1 MKILFSMRHPGAL
14 RNYTSTLKEL
24 ARRGHHIH
32 LAFMMQDKLGDGRM
46 LWELTN
52 DHPEITSHE
61 LGKKTPWRFWL
72 GLARALRFTT
82 DYVRYLTPEYADATA
97 LKARA
102 GLRIPG
108 PLRTFFRLPIFSTRA
123 GVAAAAATL
132 RTIERALPLD
142 VWIRDIVATQ
152 NPDVVLI
159 TPLVDLGSDQ
169 VEYVKA
175 ARALGIRSAL
185 CVHSWDNLTNKGL
198 IRVLPD
204 RVFVW
209 NEAQKREAV
218 SMHRVKAEDVGVTG
232 APVYDQ
238 WFERRPSTSRQ
249 EFCARIGLSPDRPF
263 FLYLCSSQFIAP
275 DEAEFVADWIRA
287 VRAAPDPRVREAGIL
302 IRPHPEN
309 LQPWQRFDFDEFQGP
324 RNAATGVPADIA
336 LWPRGGANPIDAS
349 SKNDYFDSMYHAVAA
364 VGVNTSAQ
372 IEAGIVGRPVYSVR
386 VPKYQGTQ
394 EGTLHFHY
402 LLKEGGGLLHMAD
415 TLDEHARALSAALD
429 RTEEDVRRLRSFVE
443 AFVRPNGIDVP
454 ATPIIAEAIEEL
466 GRMPR
471 RAPERLPLWLYP
483 VRAALYPIA
492 WTMKVVRAMTRLS
505 RKRQA
510 QLRPLSFGHWFW
522 KRTFWLLDLLFRVPA
537 MKRFAKR
544 YIVPRVV
551 PHTASG
557 DTPTE
562 EMVAIPRTLQK
573 MARSDSPLIIG
584 PWLSEVG
591 FELLYWIPFLNW
603 VKTYRQFDPERLVV
617 VSRGGVAP
625 WYRDIAGTYIDLFDF
640 YTPENFRLKNEQRLA
655 ENKQKHLLM
664 SQFDREIL
672 KVVHQH
678 IGARGLDT
686 LHPMYMYRLFYPFW
700 KQQMSIGLVDE
711 FASFQ
716 RLPPIDASDVV
727 GGLPRDYIAVRFYF
741 NESFP
746 DTEENKLF
754 VTSLLETLTE
764 TNDVVL
770 LNPDLHIDDH
780 WDMRPGRN
788 PRIHTVDHLMT
799 PQNNLA
805 VQTKVISRARA
816 FVGTYGGLSYL
827 APLYGVTSLAF
838 YSHRERFNVQHLEL
852 ARRVFG
858 RFKRGSYVVL
868 DTSDL
873 SVLGLALGEQRGPL
887 ARLLERSQLD
897 SEQVP
902 AGL

>member
-32 LAFMMQDKLGDGRM
+32 LAFMMQDKLGDGRL

-52 DHPEITSHE
+52 DHPEITYLE

-72 GLARALRFTT
+72 GLARVLRFTT
-82 DYVRYLTPEYADATA
+82 DYVRYLTPDYVEATA
-97 LKARA
+97 LRDRA
-102 GLRIPG
+102 ALRIPKAIR
-108 PLRTFFRLPIFSTRA
+108 LFFRIPVFRTRA
-123 GVAAAAATL
+123 GVAAASAML
-132 RTIERALPLD
+132 RSIERALPLD
-142 VWIRDIVATQ
+142 RWIRDIVASQ

-175 ARALGIRSAL
+175 ARALGIRSGL

-218 SMHRVKAEDVGVTG
+218 AMHRVKAEDVGVTG

-249 EFCARIGLSPDRPF
+249 EFCAKTGLAPDKPF

-287 VRAAPDPRVREAGIL
+287 VRSAPDPRVREAGIL

-309 LQPWQRFDFDEFQGP
+309 TQPWQRFDFDEFQG
-324 RNAATGVPADIA
+324 VA

-349 SKNDYFDSMYHAVAA
+349 SKNDYYDSMYHAVAA

-372 IEAGIVGRPVYSVR
+372 IEAGVVGRPVYSVR
-386 VPKYQGTQ
+386 VAKYAGTQ

-402 LLKEGGGLLHMAD
+402 LLKEGGGLLHMAA
-415 TLDEHARALSAALD
+415 TLDEHARALSGALD
-429 RTEEDVRRLRSFVE
+429 RTEEDARKLRAFVE
-443 AFVRPNGIDVP
+443 AFIRPNGFDVP
-454 ATPIIAEAIEEL
+454 ATPILADRVEEL
-466 GRMPR
+466 GRMPK
-471 RAPERLPLWLYP
+471 RAPEGLPLWLYP
-483 VRAALYPIA
+483 LRAALYPVA
-492 WTMKVVRAMTRLS
+492 WVMKTVRAITRLS
-505 RKRQA
+505 KKREK
-510 QLRPLSFGHWFW
+510 QLRPIGFGGWFW
-522 KRTFWLLDLLFRVPA
+522 KRFFWFLDWIFKLPS

-551 PHTASG
+551 PHMG
-557 DTPTE
+557 DSNAPTE
-562 EMVAIPRTLQK
+562 EMVQVPRMLQK
-573 MARSDSPLIIG
+573 MARNDKPIIVG

-603 VKTYRQFDPERLVV
+603 VKTYRHFDPERLIV

-625 WYRDIAGTYIDLFDF
+625 WYKDIASTYIDLFDF
-640 YTPENFRLKNEQRLA
+640 YTPEQFRTKNEQRLA
-655 ENKQKHLLM
+655 EAKQKHLLM

-672 KVVHQH
+672 KVVYQH
-678 IGARGLDT
+678 IGSRGLDT

-716 RLPPIDASDVV
+716 RLPAIDASDIA
-727 GGLPRDYIAVRFYF
+727 GRLPRDYIAVRFYF

-754 VTSLLETLTE
+754 VTSLLDTLTE

-780 WDMRPGRN
+780 WDLRPGRN
-788 PRIHTVDHLMT
+788 PRIHTVDDLMK
-799 PQNNLA
+799 PENNLDI
-805 VQTKVISRARA
+805 QTKVISRARA

-897 SEQVP
+897 RDRERVEV
-902 AGL
+902 

>member
-24 ARRGHHIH
+24 ARRGHQIH

-72 GLARALRFTT
+72 GLARVLRFTT
-82 DYVRYLTPEYADATA
+82 DYVRYLTPEYTDATA
-97 LKARA
+97 LRDRA
-102 GLRIPG
+102 GLRIPK
-108 PLRTFFRLPIFSTRA
+108 PLRMFFRLPIFRTRV
-123 GVAAAAATL
+123 GVSAAAALL
-132 RTIERALPLD
+132 RSIERALPVD
-142 VWIRDIVATQ
+142 RWIRDIVASQ

-169 VEYVKA
+169 VEYAKA
-175 ARALGIRSAL
+175 ARALGIRSGL

-218 SMHRVKAEDVGVTG
+218 SMHRVKPEHVGVTG

-238 WFERRPSTSRQ
+238 WFERRPSTTRQ
-249 EFCARIGLSPDRPF
+249 EFCSKTGLSPDKPF

-287 VRAAPDPRVREAGIL
+287 VRSAPDPRVREAGIL

-309 LQPWQRFDFDEFQGP
+309 LQPWQRFNFEEFQG
-324 RNAATGVPADIA
+324 VA
-336 LWPRGGANPIDAS
+336 LWPRGGANPIDAA

-386 VPKYQGTQ
+386 VAKYAGTQ

-415 TLDEHARALSAALD
+415 TLEEHAQALTAALD
-429 RTEEDVRRLRSFVE
+429 RTEEDVRRLRAFVE

-454 ATPIIAEAIEEL
+454 ATPVLADAVEEL
-466 GRMPR
+466 ARLPR
-471 RAPERLPLWLYP
+471 RVPERLPLWLYP
-483 VRAALYPIA
+483 LRAALYPIA

-505 RKRQA
+505 RKRQS
-510 QLRPLSFGHWFW
+510 QLRPLSVGNWFL
-522 KRTFWLLDLLFRVPA
+522 KRTFWLLDFIFRFRP

-551 PHTASG
+551 THTADGS
-557 DTPTE
+557 TPTE
-562 EMVAIPRTLQK
+562 EMVAIPRILQK
-573 MARSDSPLIIG
+573 MARSDRPIIVG

-603 VKTYRQFDPERLVV
+603 VKTYRHFDPERLII

-625 WYRDIAGTYIDLFDF
+625 WYRDIGATYIDLFDF
-640 YTPENFRLKNEQRLA
+640 YPPEQFRAKNEQRLA
-655 ENKQKHLLM
+655 EGKQKHLLM

-672 KVVHQH
+672 KVVYQH
-678 IGARGLDT
+678 IGRKRSRHAA
-686 LHPMYMYRLFYPFW
+686 P
-700 KQQMSIGLVDE
+700 
-711 FASFQ
+711 
-716 RLPPIDASDVV
+716 DVHV
-727 GGLPRDYIAVRFYF
+727 PAV
-741 NESFP
+741 
-746 DTEENKLF
+746 
-754 VTSLLETLTE
+754 
-764 TNDVVL
+764 
-770 LNPDLHIDDH
+770 
-780 WDMRPGRN
+780 
-788 PRIHTVDHLMT
+788 
-799 PQNNLA
+799 
-805 VQTKVISRARA
+805 
-816 FVGTYGGLSYL
+816 
-827 APLYGVTSLAF
+827 
-838 YSHRERFNVQHLEL
+838 
-852 ARRVFG
+852 
-858 RFKRGSYVVL
+858 
-868 DTSDL
+868 L
-873 SVLGLALGEQRGPL
+873 SVLEAADVDRARGRVRVVPAAAGHRRVGRDRRAA
-887 ARLLERSQLD
+887 ARLHRRALLLQRVVPRHRREQAVRHQPARHADRNERRRPAEPRSAHRRSLGHAPRAQSAD
-897 SEQVP
+897 SHRRSPDDAAEQPGDSDQGDQPRARVRRHLRRAVVP
-902 AGL
+902 GAALRRDVAGLLLASREVQRAASGTGAPGVRTVQARFVRGARHERPQRARPGTG

>member
-32 LAFMMQDKLGDGRM
+32 LAFMMQDKLGDGRL

-52 DHPEITSHE
+52 DHPEITYLE

-72 GLARALRFTT
+72 GLARVLRFTT
-82 DYVRYLTPEYADATA
+82 DYVRYLTPDYVEATA
-97 LKARA
+97 LRDRA
-102 GLRIPG
+102 ALRIPKAIR
-108 PLRTFFRLPIFSTRA
+108 LFFRIPVFRTRA
-123 GVAAAAATL
+123 GVAAASAML
-132 RTIERALPLD
+132 RSIERALPLD
-142 VWIRDIVATQ
+142 RWIRDIVASQ

-175 ARALGIRSAL
+175 ARALGIRSGL

-218 SMHRVKAEDVGVTG
+218 AMHRVKAEDVGVTG

-249 EFCARIGLSPDRPF
+249 EFCAKTGLSPDKPF

-287 VRAAPDPRVREAGIL
+287 VRSAPDPRVREAGIL

-309 LQPWQRFDFDEFQGP
+309 TQPWQRFDFDEFQG
-324 RNAATGVPADIA
+324 VA

-349 SKNDYFDSMYHAVAA
+349 SKNDYYDSMYHAVAA

-372 IEAGIVGRPVYSVR
+372 IEAGVVGRPVYSVR
-386 VPKYQGTQ
+386 VAKYAGTQ

-402 LLKEGGGLLHMAD
+402 LLKEGGGLLHMAA
-415 TLDEHARALSAALD
+415 TLDEHARALSGALD
-429 RTEEDVRRLRSFVE
+429 RTEEDARKLRAFVE
-443 AFVRPNGIDVP
+443 AFIRPNGFDVP
-454 ATPIIAEAIEEL
+454 ATPILADRVEEL
-466 GRMPR
+466 GRMPK
-471 RAPERLPLWLYP
+471 RAPEGLPLWLYP
-483 VRAALYPIA
+483 LRAALYPVA
-492 WTMKVVRAMTRLS
+492 WVMKTVRAITRLS
-505 RKRQA
+505 KKREK
-510 QLRPLSFGHWFW
+510 QLRPIGFGGWFW
-522 KRTFWLLDLLFRVPA
+522 KRFFWFLDWIFKLPS

-551 PHTASG
+551 PHMG
-557 DTPTE
+557 DSNAPTE
-562 EMVAIPRTLQK
+562 EMVQVPRMLQK
-573 MARSDSPLIIG
+573 MARNDKPIIVG

-603 VKTYRQFDPERLVV
+603 VKTYRHFDPERLIV

-625 WYRDIAGTYIDLFDF
+625 WYKDIASTYIDLFDF
-640 YTPENFRLKNEQRLA
+640 YTPEQFRTKNEQRLA
-655 ENKQKHLLM
+655 EAKQKHLLM

-672 KVVHQH
+672 KVVYQH
-678 IGARGLDT
+678 IGSRGLDT

-716 RLPPIDASDVV
+716 RLPAIDASDIA
-727 GGLPRDYIAVRFYF
+727 GRLPRDYIAVRFYF

-754 VTSLLETLTE
+754 VTSLHDTLTE

-770 LNPDLHIDDH
+770 LNPDQHIDDH
-780 WDMRPGRN
+780 WDLRPGRN
-788 PRIHTVDHLMT
+788 PRIHTVDDLMK
-799 PQNNLA
+799 PENNLDI
-805 VQTKVISRARA
+805 QTKVISRARA

-897 SEQVP
+897 RDRERVEV
-902 AGL
+902 

>member
-24 ARRGHHIH
+24 ARRRHHIH
-32 LAFMMQDKLGDGRM
+32 LAFMMQDKLGDGRL

-52 DHPEITSHE
+52 DHPEITYLE

-72 GLARALRFTT
+72 GLARVLRFTT

-97 LKARA
+97 LRDRA
-102 GLRIPG
+102 GLRIPRAVR
-108 PLRTFFRLPIFSTRA
+108 LFFRLPFFRTRMGGA
-123 GVAAAAATL
+123 TAAATL

-142 VWIRDIVATQ
+142 RWIRDIVASQ

-169 VEYVKA
+169 VDYVKA
-175 ARALGIRSAL
+175 ARALGIRSGL

-218 SMHRVKAEDVGVTG
+218 AMHRVKPEDVGVTG

-249 EFCARIGLSPDRPF
+249 EFCSKIGLSPDKPF

-275 DEAEFVADWIRA
+275 DEAEFVAEWIRA
-287 VRAAPDPRVREAGIL
+287 VRSAPDPRVREAGIL

-309 LQPWQRFDFDEFQGP
+309 LQPWQRFDFDEFQG
-324 RNAATGVPADIA
+324 VS

-349 SKNDYFDSMYHAVAA
+349 SKNDYFDSLYHSVAA
-364 VGVNTSAQ
+364 IGVNTSAQ
-372 IEAGIVGRPVYSVR
+372 IEAGVVGRPVFSIR
-386 VPKYQGTQ
+386 VAKYAGTQ

-415 TLDEHARALSAALD
+415 TLDEHAQALSTALD
-429 RTEEDVRRLRSFVE
+429 RTPEDARRLRAFVE
-443 AFVRPNGIDVP
+443 AFVRPAGFDVP
-454 ATPIIAEAIEEL
+454 ATPILADRIEEL
-466 GRMPR
+466 ARMPR
-471 RAPERLPLWLYP
+471 RKPERLPLWLYP
-483 VRAALYPIA
+483 VRAILYPIA
-492 WTMKVVRAMTRLS
+492 WVMKTVRTISRIAKKREKRL
-505 RKRQA
+505 Q
-510 QLRPLSFGHWFW
+510 PLSFGGWFW
-522 KRTFWLLDLLFRVPA
+522 KRFFWVLDWVFKLPP

-551 PHTASG
+551 PQMG
-557 DTPTE
+557 DSNAPTE
-562 EMVAIPRTLQK
+562 EMVAIPRMLQK
-573 MARSDSPLIIG
+573 MARSDKPIIVG

-603 VKTYRQFDPERLVV
+603 VKTYRHFDPERLIV
-617 VSRGGVAP
+617 VSRGGVGS
-625 WYRDIAGTYIDLFDF
+625 WYKDIGATYVDLFDF
-640 YTPENFRLKNEQRLA
+640 YTPEQFRAKNEQRLA
-655 ENKQKHLLM
+655 EAKQKHLLM

-672 KVVHQH
+672 KVVYQH
-678 IGARGLDT
+678 IGSKGLET

-716 RLPPIDASDVV
+716 RLPSIDTSDIAGRV
-727 GGLPRDYIAVRFYF
+727 PRDYIAVRFYF

-754 VTSLLETLTE
+754 VTSLLDTLTE

-780 WDMRPGRN
+780 WDLKPGRN
-788 PRIHTVDHLMT
+788 PRIFTVDDLMK
-799 PQNNLA
+799 PENNLA
-805 VQTKVISRARA
+805 IQTKVISRARA

-897 SEQVP
+897 TEQVP

>member
-14 RNYTSTLKEL
+14 RNYASTLKEL
-24 ARRGHHIH
+24 ARRGNQIH
-32 LAFMMQDKLGDGRM
+32 LAFMMQDKLGDTRL
-46 LWELTN
+46 LWELSN
-52 DHPEITSHE
+52 DHPEITYLE

-97 LKARA
+97 LRDRA
-102 GLRIPG
+102 GLRIP
-108 PLRTFFRLPIFSTRA
+108 RAIRAIFRLPVFRMQA
-123 GVAAAAATL
+123 AVRAAAAFL
-132 RTIERALPLD
+132 RMVERALPLD
-142 VWIRDIVATQ
+142 RWIRDIVVSQ
-152 NPDVVLI
+152 NPDVVLL

-175 ARALGIRSAL
+175 ARALGIRSGL

-198 IRVLPD
+198 MRVVPD

-218 SMHRVKAEDVGVTG
+218 TMHRVRPEQVGVTG

-238 WFERRPSTSRQ
+238 WFARQPSTTRQ
-249 EFCARIGLSPDRPF
+249 EFCDKTGLSADKPF

-287 VRAAPDPRVREAGIL
+287 VRSASDPRVRDAGIL

-309 LQPWQRFDFDEFQGP
+309 LQPWQRFNFDEFQG
-324 RNAATGVPADIA
+324 VA

-349 SKNDYFDSMYHAVAA
+349 SKNDYFDSMYHAIAA

-402 LLKEGGGLLHMAD
+402 LLKEGGGLLHMAE
-415 TLDEHARALSAALD
+415 TLEEHGRALSAALD
-429 RTEEDVRRLRSFVE
+429 RTDEDARKLRAFVE
-443 AFVRPNGIDVP
+443 AFVRPNGFTVP
-454 ATPIIAEAIEEL
+454 ATPILADGIEEL
-466 GRMPR
+466 ARMPR

-483 VRAALYPIA
+483 LRVALYPIA
-492 WTMKVVRAMTRLS
+492 WVMKIIRSMTRLS
-505 RKRQA
+505 RKREK
-510 QLRPLSFGHWFW
+510 QLRPLSFGNWFW
-522 KRTFWLLDLLFRVPA
+522 KRMFWLLDWVFKLPP

-551 PHTASG
+551 PQMTTG

-562 EMVAIPRTLQK
+562 EMIAIPRTLQK
-573 MARSDSPLIIG
+573 LARSERPIIVG

-603 VKTYRQFDPERLVV
+603 AKTYRHFDPERLIV

-625 WYRDIAGTYIDLFDF
+625 WYRGIAANYIDLFDF
-640 YTPENFRLKNEQRLA
+640 YTPEQFRLKNEQRLA
-655 ENKQKHLLM
+655 EAKQKHLLM

-672 KVVHQH
+672 KMVYQH
-678 IGARGLDT
+678 IGNKHVDS

-716 RLPPIDASDVV
+716 RLPALDSSDVI

-754 VTSLLETLTE
+754 VTSLLDTLTE

-805 VQTKVISRARA
+805 VQTKVISHARA

-897 SEQVP
+897 TAQVV
-902 AGL
+902 AG

>member
-108 PLRTFFRLPIFSTRA
+108 PLRTFFRLPIFRTRA

-218 SMHRVKAEDVGVTG
+218 SMHRVKAADVGVTG

-249 EFCARIGLSPDRPF
+249 DFCARIGLSPDKPF

-324 RNAATGVPADIA
+324 RNAGKGVPADIA

-386 VPKYQGTQ
+386 VPKYEGTQ

-522 KRTFWLLDLLFRVPA
+522 KRTFWLLDALFRVPA

>member
-97 LKARA
+97 LRDRA

-108 PLRTFFRLPIFSTRA
+108 PLRAFFRLPIVRTRA

-132 RTIERALPLD
+132 RTVERALPLD
-142 VWIRDIVATQ
+142 VWIRDIVAAQ
-152 NPDVVLI
+152 KPDVVLI

-204 RVFVW
+204 KVFVW

-218 SMHRVKAEDVGVTG
+218 SMHRVAPEDVGVTG

-249 EFCARIGLSPDRPF
+249 EFCAKIGLSPDKPF

-287 VRAAPDPRVREAGIL
+287 VRSAPDPRVREAGIL

-309 LQPWQRFDFDEFQGP
+309 LQPWQRFDFDDFQG
-324 RNAATGVPADIA
+324 VA

-386 VPKYQGTQ
+386 VPKYEGTQ

-415 TLDEHARALSAALD
+415 TLDEHARVLSQALD
-429 RTEEDVRRLRSFVE
+429 RTAEDERKLRSFVE

-454 ATPIIAEAIEEL
+454 ATPILASAVEEL
-466 GRMPR
+466 GAMPR
-471 RAPERLPLWLYP
+471 RAPEHLALWLYP
-483 VRAALYPIA
+483 VRASLYPIA
-492 WTMKVVRAMTRLS
+492 WTMKMVRAMTRLS

-510 QLRPLSFGHWFW
+510 QLRPLSIGNWFW
-522 KRTFWLLDLLFRVPA
+522 KRIFGLLDFLFRFAP

-551 PHTASG
+551 PHSSGG

-573 MARSDSPLIIG
+573 MARSDKPIIVG

-603 VKTYRQFDPERLVV
+603 AKTYRHFDPERLIV

-625 WYRDIAGTYIDLFDF
+625 WYQDIGGRYFDLFDF
-640 YTPENFRLKNEQRLA
+640 YTPENFRAKNEQRLA

-716 RLPPIDASDVV
+716 RLPAIDASDVV

-754 VTSLLETLTE
+754 VTSLLDTLTD

-799 PQNNLA
+799 PQNNLS

-873 SVLGLALGEQRGPL
+873 SVLGLALGEKRGPL
-887 ARLLERSQLD
+887 ARLLERSQLE
-897 SEQVP
+897 SEVP
-902 AGL
+902 AGM

>member
-14 RNYTSTLKEL
+14 RNYASTLKEL
-24 ARRGHHIH
+24 ARRGNQIH
-32 LAFMMQDKLGDGRM
+32 LAFMMQDKLGDTRL
-46 LWELTN
+46 LWELSN
-52 DHPEITSHE
+52 DHPEITYLE

-82 DYVRYLTPEYADATA
+82 DYVRYLTPDYADATA
-97 LKARA
+97 LRNRA
-102 GLRIPG
+102 GLRIP
-108 PLRTFFRLPIFSTRA
+108 RAVRVFFDLPIFRPQLA
-123 GVAAAAATL
+123 VRAAAAFL
-132 RTIERALPLD
+132 RTVERALPLD
-142 VWIRDIVATQ
+142 RWIRDIVVSQ

-175 ARALGIRSAL
+175 ARALGIRSGL

-218 SMHRVKAEDVGVTG
+218 AMHRVKPEQVGVTG

-238 WFERRPSTSRQ
+238 WFARTPSTTRQ
-249 EFCARIGLSPDRPF
+249 EFCAKTELSPDRPF

-287 VRAAPDPRVREAGIL
+287 VRSAPDPRVREAGIL

-309 LQPWQRFDFDEFQGP
+309 TQPWQRFDFDNFP
-324 RNAATGVPADIA
+324 GVV
-336 LWPRGGANPIDAS
+336 LWPRGGANPVDAS
-349 SKNDYFDSMYHAVAA
+349 SKNDYFDSLYHSVAA

-372 IEAGIVGRPVYSVR
+372 IEAGVVGRPVYSVR
-386 VPKYQGTQ
+386 VEKYQGTQ

-402 LLKEGGGLLHMAD
+402 LLKEGGGLLHMAE
-415 TLDEHARALSAALD
+415 TLEEHARALSAALD
-429 RTEEDVRRLRSFVE
+429 RTEEDARKLRAFVE
-443 AFVRPNGIDVP
+443 AFVRPNGFDVP
-454 ATPIIAEAIEEL
+454 ATPILAGQIEEL
-466 GRMPR
+466 GRLPR

-483 VRAALYPIA
+483 LRAALYPIA
-492 WTMKVVRAMTRLS
+492 WVMKIVRSITRLS
-505 RKRQA
+505 HKRQK
-510 QLRPLSFGHWFW
+510 QLRPLSFGNWFW
-522 KRTFWLLDLLFRVPA
+522 KRMFWLLDWVFKLPP

-551 PHTASG
+551 PQMASG

-562 EMVAIPRTLQK
+562 EMIAIPRTLQK
-573 MARSDSPLIIG
+573 LARSDRPIVIG

-603 VKTYRQFDPERLVV
+603 VKTYRHFDAERLIV

-625 WYRDIAGTYIDLFDF
+625 WYRDIAGTYLDLFDF
-640 YTPENFRLKNEQRLA
+640 YTPEQFRVKNEQRLA
-655 ENKQKHLLM
+655 EAKQKHLLM

-672 KVVHQH
+672 KLVYQH
-678 IGARGLDT
+678 IGSKHVDS

-716 RLPPIDASDVV
+716 RLPAVDAADVTA
-727 GGLPRDYIAVRFYF
+727 GLPRDYIAVRFYF

-754 VTSLLETLTE
+754 VTSLLDTLTE

-788 PRIHTVDHLMT
+788 QRIHTVDHLMT

-887 ARLLERSQLD
+887 ARLLERSQLET
-897 SEQVP
+897 EQVP
-902 AGL
+902 AL

>member
-1 MKILFSMRHPGAL
+1 MR
-14 RNYTSTLKEL
+14 SS
-24 ARRGHHIH
+24 ARR
-32 LAFMMQDKLGDGRM
+32 
-46 LWELTN
+46 
-52 DHPEITSHE
+52 S
-61 LGKKTPWRFWL
+61 
-72 GLARALRFTT
+72 
-82 DYVRYLTPEYADATA
+82 
-97 LKARA
+97 
-102 GLRIPG
+102 
-108 PLRTFFRLPIFSTRA
+108 
-123 GVAAAAATL
+123 
-132 RTIERALPLD
+132 
-142 VWIRDIVATQ
+142 
-152 NPDVVLI
+152 
-159 TPLVDLGSDQ
+159 
-169 VEYVKA
+169 
-175 ARALGIRSAL
+175 
-185 CVHSWDNLTNKGL
+185 
-198 IRVLPD
+198 
-204 RVFVW
+204 
-209 NEAQKREAV
+209 
-218 SMHRVKAEDVGVTG
+218 
-232 APVYDQ
+232 
-238 WFERRPSTSRQ
+238 
-249 EFCARIGLSPDRPF
+249 GLSPEKPF

-275 DEAEFVADWIRA
+275 DEAEFVADWIRS
-287 VRAAPDPRVREAGIL
+287 VRSAPDPRVREAGIL

-309 LQPWQRFDFDEFQGP
+309 LQPWQRFDFDQFQG
-324 RNAATGVPADIA
+324 VA

-349 SKNDYFDSMYHAVAA
+349 SKNDYFDSIYHSVAA

-372 IEAGIVGRPVYSVR
+372 IEAGVVGRPVYSVR
-386 VPKYQGTQ
+386 VAKYAGTQ

-415 TLDEHARALSAALD
+415 TLDEHARALSGAFD
-429 RTEEDVRRLRSFVE
+429 RTEEDARKLRAFVE
-443 AFVRPNGIDVP
+443 AFVRPNGFDVP
-454 ATPIIAEAIEEL
+454 ATPILADRVEEL
-466 GRMPR
+466 ARLPKR
-471 RAPERLPLWLYP
+471 TPEGLPLWLYP

-492 WTMKVVRAMTRLS
+492 WVMKTVRAITRLS
-505 RKRQA
+505 KKRESRLQ
-510 QLRPLSFGHWFW
+510 QPPGFSGWFW
-522 KRTFWLLDLLFRVPA
+522 KRSFWFLDWIFKMAP

-551 PHTASG
+551 PHMG
-557 DTPTE
+557 DSNAPTE
-562 EMVAIPRTLQK
+562 EMVAIPRMLQK
-573 MARSDSPLIIG
+573 MARNDKPIIVG

-603 VKTYRQFDPERLVV
+603 VKTYRHFDPERLIV

-625 WYRDIAGTYIDLFDF
+625 WYRDIAGTYVDLFDF
-640 YTPENFRLKNEQRLA
+640 YTPEQFRAKNEQRLA
-655 ENKQKHLLM
+655 DGKQKHLLM

-672 KVVHQH
+672 KVVYQH
-678 IGARGLDT
+678 TGSRGLDT
-686 LHPMYMYRLFYPFW
+686 LHPMHMYRLFYPFW

-716 RLPPIDASDVV
+716 RLPAIDASDVA
-727 GGLPRDYIAVRFYF
+727 GSLPRDYIAVRFYF

-764 TNDVVL
+764 TNDVVCSIRTCTSTITGIL
-770 LNPDLHIDDH
+770 
-780 WDMRPGRN
+780 RPGRN

-897 SEQVP
+897 TEQVP

>member
-14 RNYTSTLKEL
+14 RNYASTLKEL
-24 ARRGHHIH
+24 ARRGNQIH
-32 LAFMMQDKLGDGRM
+32 LAFMMQDKLGDTRL
-46 LWELTN
+46 LWELSN
-52 DHPEITSHE
+52 DHPEITYLE

-97 LKARA
+97 LRNRA
-102 GLRIPG
+102 GLRIP
-108 PLRTFFRLPIFSTRA
+108 RAVRVFFDLPIFRA
-123 GVAAAAATL
+123 QLSVRAAAAVL
-132 RTIERALPLD
+132 RTVERALPLD
-142 VWIRDIVATQ
+142 RWIRDIVVSQ
-152 NPDVVLI
+152 SPDVVLI

-175 ARALGIRSAL
+175 ARALGVRSAL

-204 RVFVW
+204 RIFVW

-218 SMHRVKAEDVGVTG
+218 AMHRVTPEQVGVTG

-238 WFERRPSTSRQ
+238 WFARTPSTSRQ
-249 EFCARIGLSPDRPF
+249 EFCAKTGLSADRPF

-287 VRAAPDPRVREAGIL
+287 VRSAPDPRVREAGIL

-309 LQPWQRFDFDEFQGP
+309 TQPWQRFDFDNFP
-324 RNAATGVPADIA
+324 GVV
-336 LWPRGGANPIDAS
+336 LWPRGGANPVDAS
-349 SKNDYFDSMYHAVAA
+349 SKNDYFDSMYHASAA

-386 VPKYQGTQ
+386 VAKYQGTQ

-402 LLKEGGGLLHMAD
+402 LLKEGGGLLHMAE

-429 RTEEDVRRLRSFVE
+429 RTEEDARKLRAFVE
-443 AFVRPNGIDVP
+443 AFVRPNGFDVP
-454 ATPIIAEAIEEL
+454 ATPILANQVEEL

-483 VRAALYPIA
+483 LRVALYPIA
-492 WTMKVVRAMTRLS
+492 WVMKIARSVTRLS
-505 RKRQA
+505 RKREK
-510 QLRPLSFGHWFW
+510 QLRPLSFGNWFW
-522 KRTFWLLDLLFRVPA
+522 KRMFWVLDWVFKLPP

-551 PHTASG
+551 PQMTTG

-573 MARSDSPLIIG
+573 LARSDRPIIIG

-603 VKTYRQFDPERLVV
+603 AKTYRHFDPERLIV

-625 WYRDIAGTYIDLFDF
+625 WYRDITPNYIDLFDF
-640 YTPENFRLKNEQRLA
+640 YTPERFRLKNDERLA
-655 ENKQKHLLM
+655 EAKQKHLLM

-672 KVVHQH
+672 KLVYQH
-678 IGARGLDT
+678 IGHKHVDN

-716 RLPPIDASDVV
+716 RLPALDAADVTA
-727 GGLPRDYIAVRFYF
+727 GLPRDYIAVRFYF

-754 VTSLLETLTE
+754 VASLLDTLTE

-805 VQTKVISRARA
+805 VQTKVISQARA

-887 ARLLERSQLD
+887 ARLLERSQLEA
-897 SEQVP
+897 EQVP
-902 AGL
+902 AL